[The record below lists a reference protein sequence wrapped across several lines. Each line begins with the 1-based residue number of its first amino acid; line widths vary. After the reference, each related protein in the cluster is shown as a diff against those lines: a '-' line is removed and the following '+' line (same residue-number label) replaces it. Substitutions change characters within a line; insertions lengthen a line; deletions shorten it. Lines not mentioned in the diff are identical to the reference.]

1 MDDLHEH
8 RKSEIREDILQHCEQ
23 VNKNKK
29 VISSYIS
36 DETVVRLV
44 SGRIDKMVKNKK
56 LKKNWSEEDVK
67 ILVWVISKYCDK
79 HDIDNVDKELA
90 LEDWERV
97 ARLIPG
103 VSASSCMFKWLSIRK
118 TNLSNCNWAAEESQ
132 LLRNIIDQQ
141 QLGQS
146 VENFTHLN
154 WKAVSEELYFRNSSP
169 GKVFR
174 SSKQC
179 R

>member
-1 MDDLHEH
+1 MGDLAEH
-8 RKSEIREDILQHCEQ
+8 RKTDIREDILQHCEQ

-36 DETVVRLV
+36 DETVIRLV

-79 HDIDNVDKELA
+79 QGIQNADKELNV
-90 LEDWERV
+90 EEWEQI

-103 VSASSCMFKWLSIRK
+103 VSGSSCMFKWLSIRK
-118 TNLSNCNWAAEESQ
+118 TNLSSCNWSA
-132 LLRNIIDQQ
+132 
-141 QLGQS
+141 
-146 VENFTHLN
+146 
-154 WKAVSEELYFRNSSP
+154 
-169 GKVFR
+169 
-174 SSKQC
+174 
-179 R
+179 